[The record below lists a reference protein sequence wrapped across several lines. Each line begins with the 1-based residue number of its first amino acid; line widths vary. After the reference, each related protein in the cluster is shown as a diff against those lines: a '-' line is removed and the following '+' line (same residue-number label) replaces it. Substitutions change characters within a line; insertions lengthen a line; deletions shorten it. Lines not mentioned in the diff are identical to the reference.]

1 MKPVNLI
8 NKRVGNDNPC
18 YFIAEIGSMF
28 KTFDEAKNLIDSA
41 IKINVDAIKFQ
52 TFRADTITTKQNQF
66 DLSVTGHVS
75 QYEFFKS
82 LELSKELQQQI
93 VNYANDK
100 GITIFSAPSHIDD
113 LNIMKQLDL
122 PIYKIGG
129 DLACHIPLLKEVAK
143 LDKPIILSTGMCTLD
158 EVRDSVDTIIST
170 GNDQLI
176 LLHCVSDYPAKSSE
190 ANLCA
195 IQTMK
200 NEFDLPVGF
209 SDHTPGILTSLT
221 ASIMGANVIE
231 RHFKDER
238 NPSYPDDMHA
248 LSPNDFSNLISSIR
262 EAELSKGNGIKIP
275 SISEQHNLL
284 SNRVSIVALKDIHK
298 DEIITSDAIDIR
310 RPGTGLS
317 PKYFD
322 QIIGQKAKINII
334 SGSPIVWD
342 VLL

>member
-1 MKPVNLI
+1 MKPVKLI

-66 DLSVTGHVS
+66 DLSVTGNVS

-82 LELSKELQQQI
+82 LELSKELQKEI

-113 LNIMKQLDL
+113 LNIMKELDL

-158 EVRDSVDTIIST
+158 EVRDSVDAILST
-170 GNDQLI
+170 GNDQLV
-176 LLHCVSDYPAKSSE
+176 LLHCVSDYPAKSNE
-190 ANLCA
+190 ANLRA

-200 NEFDLPVGF
+200 NEFNLPVGF

-231 RHFKDER
+231 RHFKYES
-238 NPSYPDDMHA
+238 NPISPDDVHA
-248 LSPNDFSNLISSIR
+248 LSSIEFSNLISSVR
-262 EAELSKGNGIKIP
+262 EMESAKGDGKKIP
-275 SISEQHNLL
+275 SVSERHNLL
-284 SNRVSIVALKDIHK
+284 ANRVSIIALRNIQKN
-298 DEIITSDAIDIR
+298 EIITSDVIDIR
-310 RPGTGLS
+310 RPGTGLA

-322 QIIGQKAKINII
+322 QIIGRKAKMNIDL
-334 SGSPIVWD
+334 GSPIIWD

>member
-1 MKPVNLI
+1 MKSVKLVN
-8 NKRVGNDNPC
+8 KHVGNDNPC
-18 YFIAEIGSMF
+18 YVVAEIGSMF

-41 IKINVDAIKFQ
+41 LEINVDAIKFQ
-52 TFRADTITTKQNQF
+52 TFQADTITTKQNQF
-66 DLSVTGHVS
+66 DMSVTGNVS

-82 LELSKELQQQI
+82 LEPSQELQKQI

-100 GITIFSAPSHIDD
+100 GITIFSAPSHIND
-113 LNIMKQLDL
+113 LNIMKELDL
-122 PIYKIGG
+122 PIYKIGA

-158 EVRDSVDTIIST
+158 EVRDSVDAIIST
-170 GNDQLI
+170 GNDQLV
-176 LLHCVSDYPAKSSE
+176 LLHCVSDYPAKSNE
-190 ANLCA
+190 ANLRA

-231 RHFKDER
+231 RHFKYEN
-238 NPSYPDDMHA
+238 NPPSPDDVHA
-248 LSPNDFSNLISSIR
+248 LSSIEFSNLISSIR
-262 EAELSKGNGIKIP
+262 EMESAKGNGKKIP
-275 SISEQHNLL
+275 SVSERHNLL
-284 SNRVSIVALKDIHK
+284 TNRVSIIALQNICK

-310 RPGTGLS
+310 RPGTGLA

-322 QIIGQKAKINII
+322 QIIGRKAKININ